1 VPHLDRPKIFGENI
15 LFYFCK
21 IQAGVF
27 ILLEQN
33 YSLLSCVLR
42 YGANLAS
49 CENAYYHT
57 REICPSK
64 VIEILIATAE
74 KYIAPCVAYAW
85 RRNGRRRNGE
95 TPLLNLDLDDRSAF
109 WRMERGNSFSLEGV
123 SCPRIGYL

>member
-1 VPHLDRPKIFGENI
+1 MPHLDRPKIFGENI

-64 VIEILIATAE
+64 VVEILIATAE

-95 TPLLNLDLDDRSAF
+95 TPLLNLYMDLRSAF
-109 WRMERGNSFSLEGV
+109 WIPENGNTAHLRSYTCS
-123 SCPRIGYL
+123 RIVYL